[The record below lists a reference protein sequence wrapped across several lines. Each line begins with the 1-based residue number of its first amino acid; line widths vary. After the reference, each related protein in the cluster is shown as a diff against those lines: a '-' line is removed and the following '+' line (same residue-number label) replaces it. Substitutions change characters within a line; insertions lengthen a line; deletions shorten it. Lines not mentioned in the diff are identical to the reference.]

1 MFTGIIEEVGVVESY
16 EPRGA
21 GGRLRVRCPKVAANL
36 AAGASVSVNGA
47 CLTEVEPSPGMFTAD
62 VAQET
67 LRRTNL
73 GDLRAKSLV
82 NLERAL
88 SPSGR
93 LDGHIVQGHV
103 DGTGELIALKSV
115 GEGNWWLTV
124 RAPRE
129 LEPYLVSKGSVALDG
144 MSLTVAA
151 LEGDAMSI
159 TVIPHTYQNTNLRAR
174 RPGDR
179 LNIECDI
186 LAKYVEKLLGR
197 RSQSG
202 LTLDKLEKLGY

>member
-1 MFTGIIEEVGVVESY
+1 MFTGIIEEVGEVESF

-21 GGRLRVRCPKVAANL
+21 GGRLRVRCPKVASGL
-36 AAGASVSVNGA
+36 AAGSSVSVNGA
-47 CLTEVEPSPGMFTAD
+47 CLTEVEASQGMFTAD
-62 VAQET
+62 VAPET

-73 GDLRAKSLV
+73 GDLKPRALV

-88 SPSGR
+88 SPAGR

-103 DGTGELIALKSV
+103 DATGELIALKSV

-124 RAPRE
+124 RVPRE

-144 MSLTVAA
+144 ISLTVAEI
-151 LEGDAMSI
+151 EGDVMSI

-186 LAKYVEKLLGR
+186 LAKYVEKLLNRRGR
-197 RSQSG
+197 SG
-202 LTLDKLEKLGY
+202 LTMEKLEELGY

>member
-1 MFTGIIEEVGVVESY
+1 MESF

-21 GGRLRVRCPKVAANL
+21 GGRLRVRCPKVASGL
-36 AAGASVSVNGA
+36 AAGSSVSVNGA
-47 CLTEVEPSPGMFTAD
+47 CLTEVEASQGMFTAD
-62 VAQET
+62 VAPET

-73 GDLRAKSLV
+73 GDLKPRALV

-88 SPSGR
+88 SPAGR

-103 DGTGELIALKSV
+103 DATGELIALKSV

-124 RAPRE
+124 RVPRE

-144 MSLTVAA
+144 ISLTVAEI
-151 LEGDAMSI
+151 EGDVMSI

-186 LAKYVEKLLGR
+186 LAKYVEKLLNRRGR
-197 RSQSG
+197 SG
-202 LTLDKLEKLGY
+202 LTMEKLEELGY